1 MATGTA
7 LSHVFPLGSRLNELG
22 HIEVGGCD
30 AVELAREFGTPSY
43 VVAEDDLRAR
53 ARAFVQ
59 AGAEAGWRDFQV
71 VFASKAF
78 PCTAVLS
85 LLAQEGLWCDV
96 ASGGELHLALN
107 AGFPGERILMHG
119 NAKSV
124 AELEAAVAAKVALI
138 VIDNFDEI
146 DRLSDIAADRH
157 MRLKRADAVRPAHA
171 PAGPTVHAPSGEWL
185 HAVNPSSEREGKVLL
200 RATPDVRGDTH
211 EKISTGQA
219 DSKFGFSMADLP
231 RAIERVRVAQG
242 LRLEGVHAH
251 IGSQLLELDPF
262 AREVAALAQIGEF
275 STYDLG
281 GGLGVAYSEEQR
293 PPEIEQWVGALIA
306 AAREAGIPEATR
318 LLVEPGR
325 ALTANAGVTL
335 YTVESVKRNVSTW
348 VAVDGGM
355 SDNMRPMLYGSLYEA
370 HLADRPCWPIG
381 DSAERGSAAGATRC
395 VLAGKHCES
404 GDVIV
409 RDVPLDDPKPGDV
422 ILTPAT
428 GAYGYAMSSNY
439 NGVPRPPVVFCKDGD
454 ARVVVRRET
463 FDDLTARDVH

>member
-1 MATGTA
+1 MATGIS
-7 LSHVFPLGSRLNELG
+7 LSHVFPLGSRLNERG
-22 HIEVGGCD
+22 RVEVGGCD
-30 AVELAREFGTPSY
+30 TIELAREFGTPAY
-43 VVAEDDLRAR
+43 IVAEDDLRAR

-59 AGAEAGWRDFQV
+59 AGSAAGHEDFHV

-85 LLAQEGLWCDV
+85 LFAEEGLWCDV

-107 AGFPGERILMHG
+107 AGFPPERILMHG
-119 NAKSV
+119 NAKSE
-124 AELEAAVAAKVALI
+124 AELRMALEHRIGLI

-146 DRLSDIAADRH
+146 DRLARLADGRQ
-157 MRLKRADAVRPAHA
+157 
-171 PAGPTVHAPSGEWL
+171 S
-185 HAVNPSSEREGKVLL
+185 VLI

-219 DSKFGFSMADLP
+219 DSKFGFSMADIP
-231 RAIERVRVAQG
+231 AAIERVRAVDGLKLQG
-242 LRLEGVHAH
+242 IHAH
-251 IGSQLLELDPF
+251 IGSQLLELEPYR
-262 AREVAALAQIGEF
+262 REAKALAKIGDGVGGF

-281 GGLGVAYSEEQR
+281 GGLGVAYSESQH
-293 PPEIEQWVGALIA
+293 PPEIEEWVGAVLGA
-306 AAREAGIPEATR
+306 AHEAGIDPGKR
-318 LLVEPGR
+318 ILVEPGR

-355 SDNMRPMLYGSLYEA
+355 SDNLRPMLYGAAYEA
-370 HLADRPCWPIG
+370 HVADRLADPA
-381 DSAERGSAAGATRC
+381 SSLSC

-409 RDVPLDDPKPGDV
+409 REALLEDPRPGDV
-422 ILTPAT
+422 IVTPAT
-428 GAYGYAMSSNY
+428 GAYGFAMASNY

-454 ARVVVRRET
+454 ARVVVRRER
-463 FDDLTARDVH
+463 FEDLTARDVR

>member
-1 MATGTA
+1 MWRAEFRPLQAAIIQRMATGTS
-7 LSHVFPLGSRLNELG
+7 LSHVFPLGSRLNECG
-22 HIEVGGCD
+22 RVEVGGCD
-30 AVELAREFGTPSY
+30 TIELAREFGTPAY

-59 AGAEAGWRDFQV
+59 AGADAGHEDFHV

-85 LLAQEGLWCDV
+85 LFAEEGLWCDV

-107 AGFPGERILMHG
+107 AGFPPERILMHG
-119 NAKSV
+119 NAKSQD
-124 AELEAAVAAKVALI
+124 ELRMALEHGIGLI

-146 DRLSDIAADRH
+146 DRLA
-157 MRLKRADAVRPAHA
+157 RLAN
-171 PAGPTVHAPSGEWL
+171 GTQS
-185 HAVNPSSEREGKVLL
+185 VLV

-219 DSKFGFSMADLP
+219 DSKFGFSMADIST
-231 RAIERVRVAQG
+231 AIERVRAIAGLELQG
-242 LRLEGVHAH
+242 IHAH
-251 IGSQLLELDPF
+251 IGSQLLELEPYR
-262 AREVAALAQIGEF
+262 REAGALAKIGDGVGGF
-275 STYDLG
+275 SIYDLG
-281 GGLGVAYSEEQR
+281 GGLGVAYAESQH
-293 PPEIEQWVGALIA
+293 PPEIEAWVGAVLGA
-306 AAREAGIPEATR
+306 AHEAGIDPGKR
-318 LLVEPGR
+318 VLVEPGR

-355 SDNMRPMLYGSLYEA
+355 SDNLRPMLYGAAYEA
-370 HLADRPCWPIG
+370 HVADRLTNPA
-381 DSAERGSAAGATRC
+381 SAVSC

-409 RDVPLDDPKPGDV
+409 REALLEDPRPGDV
-422 ILTPAT
+422 IVTPAT
-428 GAYGYAMSSNY
+428 GAYGFAMASNY

-454 ARVVVRRET
+454 ARVVVRRER
-463 FDDLTARDVH
+463 FEDLTARDVL

>member
-1 MATGTA
+1 MATGTS
-7 LSHVFPLGSRLNELG
+7 LSHVFPLGSRLNERG
-22 HIEVGGCD
+22 RVEVGGCD
-30 AVELAREFGTPSY
+30 TIELAREFGTPAY

-59 AGAEAGWRDFQV
+59 AGSAAGHEDFHV

-85 LLAQEGLWCDV
+85 LFAEEGLWCDV

-107 AGFPGERILMHG
+107 AGFPPERILMHG
-119 NAKSV
+119 NAKSE
-124 AELEAAVAAKVALI
+124 AELRMALECGIGLI

-146 DRLSDIAADRH
+146 DRLA
-157 MRLKRADAVRPAHA
+157 RA
-171 PAGPTVHAPSGEWL
+171 
-185 HAVNPSSEREGKVLL
+185 GKWRQQSVLI

-219 DSKFGFSMADLP
+219 DSKFGFSMADIP
-231 RAIERVRVAQG
+231 AAIERVRAVAGLELQG
-242 LRLEGVHAH
+242 IHAH
-251 IGSQLLELDPF
+251 IGSQLLELEPYR
-262 AREVAALAQIGEF
+262 REAKALAKIGDGVGGF

-281 GGLGVAYSEEQR
+281 GGLGVAYAESQH
-293 PPEIEQWVGALIA
+293 PPEIEEWVGAVLGA
-306 AAREAGIPEATR
+306 AHEAGIDPGKR
-318 LLVEPGR
+318 VLVEPGR

-355 SDNMRPMLYGSLYEA
+355 SDNLRPMLYGAAYEA
-370 HLADRPCWPIG
+370 HVADRLADPA
-381 DSAERGSAAGATRC
+381 SAVSC

-409 RDVPLDDPKPGDV
+409 REALLEDPRPGDV
-422 ILTPAT
+422 IVTPAT
-428 GAYGYAMSSNY
+428 GAYGFAMASNY

-454 ARVVVRRET
+454 ARIVVRRER
-463 FDDLTARDVH
+463 FEDLTARDVL